1 MNASELQRK
10 LLYWGYTDL
19 TDYLRNSPLNRY
31 LYKQMLDYKEKFSIE
46 TPIITLFNEIY
57 YQCVRVGFDSN
68 PGENIHGRY
77 LKEEEYWLK
86 SKAAAEMVFLF
97 VWAMFKRKRKLSF
110 NEECFFEHLNPLVQ
124 HSDNKGLIEG
134 ILKDMQEKDIKV
146 PDQFAPMHYP
156 VASIPIQK
164 TPEHNSI
171 FRRLRRFIHRVL
183 QPGDRYIPSGNSWL
197 SLTDNYSHAL
207 IERYVKLYTSVDDR
221 LALLDHIEHS
231 CTRKQHKR
239 HEDFFLGL
247 RMHITS
253 GQIVYK
259 VVREGEEPTDW
270 VESGMIG
277 AQELL
282 NPYTNELQNI
292 AEQYKQERDELQQLS
307 EDQKKAYDLQL
318 ARLEAKLAEL
328 KNERN
333 QLAHQP
339 VSKEP
344 GKDNPKELV
353 LTLNEVAT
361 HVKERFSKSGADEVS
376 TMLYHMA
383 IEHGILEED
392 TFKLIDGIVPAVLR
406 RDVPQTRIDIPYAGL
421 VNINPQEVNT
431 RVDEKTKK

>member
-77 LKEEEYWLK
+77 LKEEEFWLK
-86 SKAAAEMVFLF
+86 SKAAAEMVFIF
-97 VWAMFKRKRKLSF
+97 VWVLLKRKRKLSF
-110 NEECFFEHLNPLVQ
+110 NEECFVDHLNPLVQ
-124 HSDNKGLIEG
+124 HSANKELIED

-156 VASIPIQK
+156 VAGIPIQK
-164 TPEHNSI
+164 KPDHNSI
-171 FRRLRRFIHRVL
+171 FRRLGRYIHRAL
-183 QPGDRYIPSGNSWL
+183 QPDDRFIPSGNSWL

-207 IERYVKLYTSVDDR
+207 IERYVKLYTNVNDR

-231 CTRKQHKR
+231 CTRRQHKR

-247 RMHITS
+247 RAHITS
-253 GQIVYK
+253 GQIVVK
-259 VVREGEEPTDW
+259 VLRDGEEPTKW
-270 VESGMIG
+270 EESGMIG
-277 AQELL
+277 AQEFL

-292 AEQYKQERDELQQLS
+292 AEQYKQERDEVRQEC
-307 EDQKKAYDLQL
+307 EDQKKAYELQL

-339 VSKEP
+339 ALQDVDK
-344 GKDNPKELV
+344 GNTKELI

-383 IEHGILEED
+383 IERGILEEE

-406 RDVPQTRIDIPYAGL
+406 RDVSQTHVEIPTATQ
-421 VNINPQEVNT
+421 VNINNCL
-431 RVDEKTKK
+431 